1 MKRRSK
7 FARFGEYLNTHYP
20 VKAQNEQDDGDE
32 QSQTQAILNRFTQD
46 TEQSQIHSDVFDTF
60 MGAKPLR
67 SAPPDDMPAI
77 EKIKVYARS
86 GYHLHHI
93 GTEADFERVWE
104 EAFKKDSKFK
114 FLVDARREKGGK
126 K

>member
-1 MKRRSK
+1 MKRRSN

-32 QSQTQAILNRFTQD
+32 QSQTQAILNRFTLD
-46 TEQSQIHSDVFDTF
+46 AEQSQIHSDVFDTF

-67 SAPPDDMPAI
+67 ESPPDEMPTL
-77 EKIKVYARS
+77 EKIKLYARS

-93 GTEADFERVWE
+93 GTDEDFERVWS
-104 EAFKKDSKFK
+104 EAFPEED
-114 FLVDARREKGGK
+114 
-126 K
+126 